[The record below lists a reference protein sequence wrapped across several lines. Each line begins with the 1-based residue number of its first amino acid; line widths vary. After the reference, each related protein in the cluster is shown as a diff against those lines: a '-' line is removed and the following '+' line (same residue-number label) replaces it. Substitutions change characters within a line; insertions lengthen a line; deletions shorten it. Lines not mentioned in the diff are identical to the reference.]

1 MALNRAGA
9 AHLLRRAAVGGTT
22 AQIDSFVGMTR
33 AAAVDRLFN
42 TSSTPALPS
51 WSRFNSGDQDWQE
64 QEKMIDWWV
73 DRMITAPPTIEEKLT
88 LFLHDHFATARE
100 KVEDSRL
107 MWDQHVVLRNF
118 GQGSFRVLLERISFG
133 SAMMIYLDNE
143 SNVAGAEQENF
154 ARELMELFT
163 VGNGRFNEDD
173 VVAMAKAWTG
183 HNTIGRTR
191 ENNWQYDPT
200 VVFNADLHDNSQKTL
215 FGITRNWDARDT
227 LDELCTGSKATAT
240 TDYFARKMFQY
251 YVHTNPSQAVVD
263 DLAATFRNSNLNITT
278 LLRAILLHDEFWDL
292 ESRYALVKTPVE
304 FMVDI
309 MRRNGLRS
317 SDDSVRWRMEA
328 MGMTLFDPPTVAGW
342 GQNGFWLSTATA
354 WSKSRWVNNL
364 KWGADERGVL
374 QNLDAL
380 TPEQVVNVILTFFS
394 IFDASARTRQY
405 MQELIVTTRAERPWA
420 MAYEPFAV
428 GMFMPEVQC
437 A

>member
-1 MALNRAGA
+1 M
-9 AHLLRRAAVGGTT
+9 GGTT
-22 AQIDSFVGMTR
+22 AQIDSFVGLTR
-33 AAAVDRLFN
+33 AQAVDRVMN
-42 TSSTPALPS
+42 TSSNPGLPG
-51 WSRFNSGDQDWQE
+51 WSRFETGDKDWQE

-100 KVEDSRL
+100 KVEDAEL
-107 MWDQHVVLRNF
+107 MWEQHVVLRNF

-163 VGNGRFNEDD
+163 VGNGRFSEDD

-183 HNTIGRTR
+183 HNTVGRTR

-200 VVFNADLHDNSQKTL
+200 VVFNADKHDNSQKTL
-215 FGITRNWDARDT
+215 FGITKNWDARDT
-227 LDELCTGSKATAT
+227 LDELCMGVKATAT
-240 TDYFARKMFQY
+240 ADYFARKMFQY
-251 YVHTNPSQAVVD
+251 YVHTNPSQDVVNE
-263 DLAATFRNSNLNITT
+263 LAGVFISSGLNISA

-292 ESRYALVKTPVE
+292 SSRYALVKTPVE

-317 SDDSVRWRMEA
+317 ADDSVRWRMEA

-354 WSKSRWVNNL
+354 WSKSRYVNNL
-364 KWGADERGVL
+364 KWSADERGVL
-374 QNLDAL
+374 QNLEAL

-394 IFDASARTRQY
+394 IFDASARTRQF
-405 MQELIVTTRAERPWA
+405 MIEHIVTTRAERPWA

>member
-1 MALNRAGA
+1 M
-9 AHLLRRAAVGGTT
+9 GGTT
-22 AQIDSFVGMTR
+22 AQIDSFVGLTQ
-33 AAAVDRLFN
+33 AQAVDRVMN
-42 TSSTPALPS
+42 TSSSPALPG
-51 WSRFNSGDQDWQE
+51 WSRFETDDKDWQE

-88 LFLHDHFATARE
+88 LFLHDHFATGRE
-100 KVEDSRL
+100 KVEDAEL
-107 MWDQHVVLRNF
+107 MWEQHVVLRNF

-133 SAMMIYLDNE
+133 AAMMIYLDNE

-163 VGNGRFNEDD
+163 VGNGRFSEDD

-183 HNTIGRTR
+183 HNTVGRTR

-200 VVFNADLHDNSQKTL
+200 VVFNADKHDNSQKTL
-215 FGITRNWDARDT
+215 FGITKNWDARDT
-227 LDELCTGSKATAT
+227 LDELCTGVKATAT
-240 TDYFARKMFQY
+240 ADYFARKMFQY
-251 YVHTNPSQAVVD
+251 YVHTNPSQDVVNE
-263 DLAATFRNSNLNITT
+263 LAGVFISSGLNISA

-292 ESRYALVKTPVE
+292 SSRYALVKTPVE

-317 SDDSVRWRMEA
+317 ADDSVRWRMEA

-354 WSKSRWVNNL
+354 WSKSRYVNNL
-364 KWGADERGVL
+364 KWSADERGVL
-374 QNLDAL
+374 QNLEAL

-394 IFDASARTRQY
+394 IFDASARTRQF
-405 MQELIVTTRAERPWA
+405 MIEHIVTTRAERPWA